1 MVSLLPS
8 DEELASFCKNNCLAG
23 TRLVRFSD
31 TTIIKFGLDITPAEA
46 ATQRYVWEHANQDIF
61 HIPEPYRFFQDGP
74 IGYLVMEYL
83 VGTSLST
90 YLESASSEEQ
100 INLVNSVMEALDHLA
115 TLPVPLKQGPGP
127 AGGGSPRGYLWSDTG
142 LSTSFAS
149 IFEMES
155 WLNHILLQ
163 YQPGNQ
169 TRLFDFTAA
178 TLVVC
183 HTDLAPRNLL
193 RLDSGKIALLDWGSA
208 GFYPPIFEIYAL
220 RTRADREPFFASI
233 LDRLR
238 LDEEQEG
245 QIQLLA
251 KIEQILLFYG
261 DIINSKANHNFG
273 NFDLNFD
280 QNFVQKSS
288 PPPFAPK
295 LVG

>member
-115 TLPVPLKQGPGP
+115 TLPVPLKQG
-127 AGGGSPRGYLWSDTG
+127 LD
-142 LSTSFAS
+142 
-149 IFEMES
+149 
-155 WLNHILLQ
+155 Q
-163 YQPGNQ
+163 
-169 TRLFDFTAA
+169 
-178 TLVVC
+178 LVVV
-183 HTDLAPRNLL
+183 
-193 RLDSGKIALLDWGSA
+193 
-208 GFYPPIFEIYAL
+208 PPEAIY
-220 RTRADREPFFASI
+220 
-233 LDRLR
+233 
-238 LDEEQEG
+238 G
-245 QIQLLA
+245 QILVYRHPS
-251 KIEQILLFYG
+251 LLF
-261 DIINSKANHNFG
+261 SRWR
-273 NFDLNFD
+273 
-280 QNFVQKSS
+280 
-288 PPPFAPK
+288 
-295 LVG
+295 VG

>member
-169 TRLFDFTAA
+169 TRLFNFTAA

-261 DIINSKANHNFG
+261 DIINR
-273 NFDLNFD
+273 
-280 QNFVQKSS
+280 
-288 PPPFAPK
+288 
-295 LVG
+295 

>member
-1 MVSLLPS
+1 
-8 DEELASFCKNNCLAG
+8 
-23 TRLVRFSD
+23 
-31 TTIIKFGLDITPAEA
+31 
-46 ATQRYVWEHANQDIF
+46 
-61 HIPEPYRFFQDGP
+61 
-74 IGYLVMEYL
+74 
-83 VGTSLST
+83 
-90 YLESASSEEQ
+90 
-100 INLVNSVMEALDHLA
+100 
-115 TLPVPLKQGPGP
+115 
-127 AGGGSPRGYLWSDTG
+127 
-142 LSTSFAS
+142 
-149 IFEMES
+149 MES